1 MNFRHH
7 YQDDGL
13 EDVNHFSRP
22 NILLTAFM
30 IAIIGV
36 IVADIWLT
44 PTWQEVVIDQ
54 DAAIPWSPHPK
65 P

>member
-1 MNFRHH
+1 
-7 YQDDGL
+7 
-13 EDVNHFSRP
+13 
-22 NILLTAFM
+22 M